1 MAAPLTRVQATPVWH
16 TEWRGLELLLHVAP
30 HMSAEQHRRLC
41 GNDIGVI
48 VYYDAPSGAPPFTP
62 FGSIAMGT
70 VPHVFAVVQPHAGA
84 DGFYRLGFFQR
95 PGVGEYRP
103 QTPPAAHYLSTA
115 AMREFL
121 FTKLHNG
128 FVRAQSVPPM
138 DRLFRVPRRAAL
150 KAFGERFPPETRLEK
165 QRREKAEARLREIAR
180 SEARVRTKLSVRVGS
195 GRGLASKDANGL
207 SDPFLELTLLEQQQR
222 TKVIKKSLSPHWNE
236 QLEFDVTALDDADEL
251 CIVCWDWNA
260 GLFANDR
267 KNYTYMGEL
276 RLQLRELPCDAQER
290 WWALVSATADHVSGE
305 IQLACALP
313 PPRHPAQLTPCC

>member
-1 MAAPLTRVQATPVWH
+1 MWYTQ
-16 TEWRGLELLLHVAP
+16 WRDVELLLHVAP

-48 VYYDAPSGAPPFTP
+48 IYYDAPSSAAPFTP

-70 VPHVFAVVQPHAGA
+70 VPHVFAVVQPHASA

-95 PGVGEYRP
+95 PGVGAYKP

-128 FVRAQSVPPM
+128 FVRAQAVPPM

-150 KAFGERFPPETRLEK
+150 KAFGERFPAETRLEK
-165 QRREKAEARLREIAR
+165 QRREKAEARLRELAR
-180 SEARVRTKLSVRVGS
+180 NEARVRTMLSVRVGS

-207 SDPFLELTLLEQQQR
+207 SDPFLELTLLEQQVR
-222 TKVIKKSLSPHWNE
+222 TKVIKKTLSPHWHE
-236 QLEFDVTALDDADEL
+236 QLELDVTALDDADEL
-251 CIVCWDWNA
+251 TIVCWDWNA
-260 GLFANDR
+260 GLFAHER

-276 RLQLRELPCDAQER
+276 RLQLGELPCDGRER
-290 WWALVSATADHVSGE
+290 WWALVAATADHVSGE
-305 IQLACALP
+305 IELACASSSLLSP
-313 PPRHPAQLTPCC
+313 SRLTPPRC